1 MGGNPMSAF
10 DPKRTSADCAVTA
23 CLSPCIVGSSSA
35 RNPVAAD
42 NHQEVD
48 ALIPNFPS
56 FVIIRDFDPYQTNTF
71 LEPGR

>member
-1 MGGNPMSAF
+1 
-10 DPKRTSADCAVTA
+10 
-23 CLSPCIVGSSSA
+23 VGSSSA